1 MLLFASLQRSLSL
14 WWTCVDVQ
22 RGWLWDESV
31 YRRSRHCLCPSLW
44 RITSSTS
51 ESAGPHV
58 ETHTRTQ
65 RGSLRRY
72 YSATIRPQRENV
84 YIVAHWWNLKFV
96 FLFVCFSIFISLF
109 MSCLNYWWL
118 LEEARGTVWRR
129 ARAAAAQQ
137 TCSASRCMPRPG
149 EYDRKHINLGM
160 PLKAHS
166 NNRSSFPECK
176 ACRAQS
182 SDTGDWGGLQVG
194 LSRLPN
200 QNHPHGSLSGRN
212 KPWKVSSH
220 RTTRGRL
227 HDWQQ
232 PFSLFCLGW
241 MYIPEDTHARTHEND
256 QQSYTD
262 FTSFCSLWAW
272 VTFLSDF
279 IVSVRFQ
286 LMMMILSRCLA
297 IF

>member
-1 MLLFASLQRSLSL
+1 
-14 WWTCVDVQ
+14 
-22 RGWLWDESV
+22 
-31 YRRSRHCLCPSLW
+31 
-44 RITSSTS
+44 
-51 ESAGPHV
+51 
-58 ETHTRTQ
+58 
-65 RGSLRRY
+65 
-72 YSATIRPQRENV
+72 
-84 YIVAHWWNLKFV
+84 
-96 FLFVCFSIFISLF
+96 

-137 TCSASRCMPRPG
+137 TCSASRCTPRPG

-166 NNRSSFPECK
+166 NNRSSFPGCK

-182 SDTGDWGGLQVG
+182 SDTGDWGGRRSG
-194 LSRLPN
+194 SAASRIKILHTGASAEETNPGRYLRIGPPGDGYMTDS
-200 QNHPHGSLSGRN
+200 NHSL
-212 KPWKVSSH
+212 
-220 RTTRGRL
+220 
-227 HDWQQ
+227 
-232 PFSLFCLGW
+232 LFCLGW

>member
-1 MLLFASLQRSLSL
+1 MVLFTSLQRSLSL

-51 ESAGPHV
+51 ESVGPHL
-58 ETHTRTQ
+58 ETHTRTP
-65 RGSLRRY
+65 RGSLRHY

-84 YIVAHWWNLKFV
+84 YIVAHWWNLKLV
-96 FLFVCFSIFISLF
+96 FFVCLF
-109 MSCLNYWWL
+109 FHFYFPLYELFKLLMA

-137 TCSASRCMPRPG
+137 TCSASRCTPRPG

-166 NNRSSFPECK
+166 NNRSSFPGCK

-182 SDTGDWGGLQVG
+182 SDTGDRGGRRSG
-194 LSRLPN
+194 SAASRVEIPHTWASAEETNPGRYLRIGPPGDGYMTDS
-200 QNHPHGSLSGRN
+200 NHC
-212 KPWKVSSH
+212 
-220 RTTRGRL
+220 
-227 HDWQQ
+227 
-232 PFSLFCLGW
+232 PFFVWDGCVF
-241 MYIPEDTHARTHEND
+241 PRTHMRVRTKTTNNHM
-256 QQSYTD
+256 D